1 MKPFDPTARYLG
13 GYHPLDGTLEFFG
26 RLHSALKPTDTVVDI
41 GAGRGA
47 WYFEDR
53 CSARRAVR
61 DIKPYVKTY
70 IGVDIDP
77 VVMTNPTTTQNLV
90 MDRTVPLPAL
100 SADVV
105 LADYVL
111 EHVLDPQGFY
121 TEVNRVLKQG
131 GYFFARTP
139 CKYQYVAL
147 LSRAIPNRHH
157 KTVLRSAQP
166 DRKTEDV
173 FPTGYRMNSLRQI
186 RRLFKDYDDYSYLY
200 SPEPSYYF
208 GGSLAYGILSGLHR
222 LLPKPLVSNLFV
234 ILRKR

>member
-1 MKPFDPTARYLG
+1 MKPFDPNARYLG

-26 RLHSALKPTDTVVDI
+26 RLHNVLRPTDTVIDV

-61 DIKPYVKTY
+61 DIKPHVKTY

-77 VVMTNPTTTQNLV
+77 VVMTNPTTTENIV
-90 MDRTVPLPAL
+90 MDGTLPLPAL

-111 EHVLDPQGFY
+111 EHVLDPQGFFA
-121 TEVNRVLKQG
+121 EVNRVLKPG

-157 KTVLRSAQP
+157 TAVLRSAQP
-166 DRKTEDV
+166 DRKAQDV
-173 FPTGYRMNSLRQI
+173 FPTGYRMNSLREI
-186 RRLFKDYDDYSYLY
+186 RRIFRNYQDYSYLY

-208 GGSLAYGILSGLHR
+208 GGPLAYGILSALHR
-222 LLPKPLVSNLFV
+222 LLPKTLVSNLFV